1 MTAQIEAAQR
11 LYDAFAARD
20 PQAILDSLHP
30 DFVGEVSAGMP
41 LGVGG
46 RHEGPEAM
54 LHEVWLPVFAGYE
67 MSVEAEELLPSGP
80 DRVVA
85 VGHYR
90 GTERETDHRV
100 EAAFAHLLEI
110 DDGRIGSLR
119 QITDTARWTA

>member
-1 MTAQIEAAQR
+1 MNAQTDAAQR

-20 PQAILDSLHP
+20 PQAILASLHP
-30 DFVGEVSAGMP
+30 EFVGEVSAGMP

-54 LHEVWLPVFAGYE
+54 LRDVWAQVFAHYE
-67 MSVEAEELLPSGP
+67 MSVEAEELLPSGL

-85 VGHYR
+85 IGHYR
-90 GTERETDHRV
+90 GSERESGHEV
-100 EAAFAHLLEI
+100 EASFAHVLVI
-110 DDGRIGSLR
+110 SDDRIVSLN

>member
-1 MTAQIEAAQR
+1 MTAQTDAAQR

-20 PQAILDSLHP
+20 PQAILASLHP
-30 DFVGEVSAGMP
+30 EFVGDVSAGMP

-54 LHEVWLPVFAGYE
+54 LRDVWAPVFAHYE

-90 GTERETDHRV
+90 GTERESGHEV
-100 EAAFAHLLEI
+100 EASFAHVLVI
-110 DDGRIGSLR
+110 SDDRVVSLR
-119 QITDTARWTA
+119 QITDTASWTV

>member
-20 PQAILDSLHP
+20 PEAILASLHP

-46 RHEGPEAM
+46 HHEGAETM
-54 LHEVWLPVFAGYE
+54 LREVWAPVFANYE
-67 MSVEAEELLPSGP
+67 MAVEAEELLPSGA

-90 GTERETDHRV
+90 GTERATEFAVD
-100 EAAFAHLLEI
+100 AAFAHVLEI
-110 DDGRIGSLR
+110 NEGRIRSLR
-119 QITDTARWTA
+119 QITDTASWTA